1 MGPATPTPPAPAAFA
16 VVRWPAAEPVDEL
29 LALVHGAFAGL
40 QPPSSVLNETI
51 DDVARRL
58 REGFALVARADGRLI
73 GSVFAARQG
82 DALYLAR
89 LAVAPAWR
97 KQGVGRALV
106 EASAAEARAMG
117 LERLTLRV
125 RQNLPGNRA
134 YFEKL
139 GFAVTGEGQDPGRP
153 PYDAMARALG
163 G

>member
-1 MGPATPTPPAPAAFA
+1 MTAAAFA
-16 VVRWPAAEPVDEL
+16 VSRWTSAERLDEL
-29 LALVHGAFAGL
+29 LALAHDAFGGL
-40 QPPSSVLNETI
+40 QPPSSVLNETV

-58 REGFALVARADGRLI
+58 RDGFALLARADGRLI

-89 LAVAPAWR
+89 LAVAPVWR

-106 EASAAEARAMG
+106 EAAASEARTAG
-117 LERLTLRV
+117 LARMSLRV

-134 YFEKL
+134 YFERL
-139 GFAVTGEGQDPGRP
+139 GFAVTGQGQDPGRP
-153 PYDAMARALG
+153 PYDAMARVLG